1 MKFYHSLKFKLLI
14 GILLLCFLASI
25 GQSLVSFWSGK
36 NILTNE
42 INSKCQQIAESTS
55 QVIDTYFAG
64 KLEKLDTLSKINL
77 VKNMREEEL
86 VPTLA
91 GIMTSE
97 YDNIY
102 VIWPDGSSITDKGER
117 PQLADRDYFK
127 LAIKGQAN
135 IGTPIFSKTTGNMVA
150 PIAMP
155 IIREQQ
161 VVGVL
166 GATLKIQALIDVVN
180 QVKIGDTGYA
190 YLIDREGIFVAH
202 PKSEFILENNQFELG
217 EELAAIGQKM
227 IAGEAGI
234 ANYKYE
240 GMEKYMAYAP
250 VKSTGWALA
259 VTVPVKEVNQPL
271 NDMMQKIILITVAT
285 LALAFLI
292 IWFLSGSFTRP
303 VLAMVGITDRLS
315 QRDLTQ
321 EIKSNDSSE
330 IGLLMNSLG
339 EMNDN
344 LRQVL
349 GQMAA
354 SAERL
359 ANVADSLFNN
369 ADQSG
374 KASEQVHASAEEVAR
389 AAATQAEDAQK
400 TSELSRQVGM
410 AMQNVSQAT
419 EDMSQQSRHFM
430 NIVAQATG
438 LMLQQKK
445 KMDQTVESTIN
456 VSEVI
461 MDLNNKTQEIGEI
474 ISVITDIAGQTNLLA
489 LNAAIEAARAGDSGR
504 GFAVVAEEV
513 RKLAEETGSATL
525 NIGGI
530 ISEVQA
536 GVERVVAEV
545 QKVEKQVREQGS
557 SLGESVGAFREIE
570 SGAGKMDNSIQDI
583 SATFEEIVASADE
596 IIQAIENISAVTQE
610 SAASAEEVTAISQ
623 NQLAAAQNIVQVSQ
637 ELETLAAELKK
648 VTGTFILR

>member
-1 MKFYHSLKFKLLI
+1 MRFYHSLRFKLLI

-36 NILTNE
+36 NVLTTE
-42 INSKCQQIAESTS
+42 ITSKCQQIAESTS

-64 KLEKLDTLSKINL
+64 KLEKLDTLSKISL
-77 VKNMREEEL
+77 IKNMQEEEIIPAL
-86 VPTLA
+86 K
-91 GIMTSE
+91 GIMTAE

-102 VIWPDGSSITDKGER
+102 VIWPDGSTVTDKGER

-135 IGTPIFSKTTGNMVA
+135 IGTPVFSKTTGNMVA

-155 IIREQQ
+155 IFQGQQ
-161 VVGVL
+161 IVGVL
-166 GATLKIQALIDVVN
+166 GATLKIQELIDVVN

-202 PKSEFILENNQFELG
+202 PKSEFILESNQFELG

-227 IAGEAGI
+227 IAGESGI
-234 ANYKYE
+234 VNYKYE

-250 VKSTGWALA
+250 VKSNGWALG

-292 IWFLSGSFTRP
+292 IWFLSGSFTHP
-303 VLAMVGITDRLS
+303 VLAMVGITERLS

-344 LRQVL
+344 LHQVL

-359 ANVADSLFNN
+359 AGLADGLFSS
-369 ADQSG
+369 AEQSG

-419 EDMSQQSRHFM
+419 EDMSQQSRHFKD
-430 NIVAQATG
+430 IVAQATG
-438 LMLQQKK
+438 LMLQQKE
-445 KMDQTVESTIN
+445 KMDQTVESTVN

-461 MDLNNKTQEIGEI
+461 MDLDNKTQEIGEI
-474 ISVITDIAGQTNLLA
+474 ISVITNIAGQTNLLA
-489 LNAAIEAARAGDSGR
+489 LNAAIEAARAGESGR

-525 NIGGI
+525 NIGNI

-570 SGAGKMDNSIQDI
+570 TGAGKMDNSIQDI
-583 SATFEEIVASADE
+583 SATFEEIVASTDE
-596 IIQAIENISAVTQE
+596 IIRAIENISAVTQE

-637 ELETLAAELKK
+637 ELETLATELKK

>member
-1 MKFYHSLKFKLLI
+1 
-14 GILLLCFLASI
+14 
-25 GQSLVSFWSGK
+25 
-36 NILTNE
+36 
-42 INSKCQQIAESTS
+42 
-55 QVIDTYFAG
+55 
-64 KLEKLDTLSKINL
+64 
-77 VKNMREEEL
+77 
-86 VPTLA
+86 
-91 GIMTSE
+91 
-97 YDNIY
+97 
-102 VIWPDGSSITDKGER
+102 
-117 PQLADRDYFK
+117 
-127 LAIKGQAN
+127 
-135 IGTPIFSKTTGNMVA
+135 MVA
-150 PIAMP
+150 PIAVP
-155 IIREQQ
+155 IVREQQ

-166 GATLKIQALIDVVN
+166 GASLKIQELIDVVN
-180 QVKIGDTGYA
+180 QVKVGETGYA
-190 YLIDREGIFVAH
+190 YMIDREGTFVAH
-202 PKSEFILENNQFELG
+202 PQSEFILESNQFELG
-217 EELAAIGQKM
+217 EELAAIGKKM
-227 IAGEAGI
+227 IAGESGI
-234 ANYKYE
+234 VNYKYE
-240 GMEKYMAYAP
+240 GMGKYMAYAP

-271 NDMMQKIILITVAT
+271 NNMMQKIILITVVT
-285 LALAFLI
+285 LALAILVIWLI
-292 IWFLSGSFTRP
+292 SGNFTRP
-303 VLAMVGITDRLS
+303 VLAMVGITERLS

-321 EIKSNDSSE
+321 NIKSDDSSE

-339 EMNDN
+339 EMKDN
-344 LRQVL
+344 LHQVL

-359 ANVADSLFNN
+359 AAVADSLFNN
-369 ADQSG
+369 AEQSG

-400 TSELSRQVGM
+400 TSELSQ
-410 AMQNVSQAT
+410 QVSQAT
-419 EDMSQQSRHFM
+419 EDMSQQSRHFK

-438 LMLQQKK
+438 LMLQQKE
-445 KMDQTVESTIN
+445 KMDQTVESTVN

-536 GVERVVAEV
+536 GVERVVTEV

-637 ELETLAAELKK
+637 ELETLAAELKE
-648 VTGTFILR
+648 VTATFILR